1 MPMFKKVI
9 IAEDLDAISLGI
21 EQVLKDLDIVDF
33 QHSKYCDEAF
43 LKIRAAINKNE
54 PYDLLISDLSFKTDH
69 REVKITN
76 GDELV
81 QKVRELQPD
90 IKIIAY
96 SVEDKNYR
104 IKSLF
109 DHAEIDA
116 FVLKG
121 LNSIEE
127 LKKAIHITSTSD
139 QKFISP
145 EVASALQEKNNFE
158 IDDLDIKI
166 LKHLASGTPQ
176 DEIIQI
182 FKDLGI
188 KPNSKSAME
197 KRLSKLKDF
206 FKANNTI
213 QLISIAKDMG
223 II

>member
-1 MPMFKKVI
+1 MFKKVI
-9 IAEDLDAISLGI
+9 IAEDLEDINLGI
-21 EQVLKDLDIVDF
+21 EQTLKNLDIVNF
-33 QHSKYCDEAF
+33 QHAKYCDDAF
-43 LKIRAAINKNE
+43 LKIRKAILDNE
-54 PYDLLISDLSFKTDH
+54 PYDLLISDLSFKKDH
-69 REVKITN
+69 REVKITC

-81 QKVRELQPD
+81 EKVRELQPD

-96 SVEDKNYR
+96 SVEDKSHR

-109 DHAEIDA
+109 ENADIDG

-121 LNSIEE
+121 RNSIED

-139 QKFISP
+139 QKFISH

-158 IDDLDIKI
+158 IDDLDIQI
-166 LKHLASGTPQ
+166 LKYLSSGTPQ

-206 FKANNTI
+206 FKANNTVH
-213 QLISIAKDMG
+213 LVSIAKDMG

>member
-1 MPMFKKVI
+1 MFKKVI

-33 QHSKYCDEAF
+33 QHSKYCDDAF
-43 LKIRAAINKNE
+43 LKIRAAIQKNE
-54 PYDLLISDLSFKTDH
+54 PYDLLISDLSFKTNH
-69 REVKITN
+69 REVKIAN

-109 DHAEIDA
+109 DNAEIDA

-158 IDDLDIKI
+158 IDDLDIQI
-166 LKHLASGTPQ
+166 LKHLSSGTPQ

-206 FKANNTI
+206 FKANNTV
-213 QLISIAKDMG
+213 QLVFIAKDLG

>member
-1 MPMFKKVI
+1 MFKKVI

-21 EQVLKDLDIVDF
+21 EQVLKDLNIIDF
-33 QHSKYCDEAF
+33 QHSKYCDDAF
-43 LKIRAAINKNE
+43 LKIRAALTKNE

-69 REVKITN
+69 REVKISS

-109 DHAEIDA
+109 ENAKIDA

-139 QKFISP
+139 QNFISP
-145 EVASALQEKNNFE
+145 EVASALQQKNNFE
-158 IDDLDIKI
+158 IDDLDIQI
-166 LKHLASGTPQ
+166 LKHLSSGTPQ

-182 FKDLGI
+182 FKNMGI

-206 FKANNTI
+206 FKANNTV
-213 QLISIAKDMG
+213 QLVFIAKDMG

>member
-1 MPMFKKVI
+1 MFKKVL
-9 IAEDLDAISLGI
+9 IAEDLDAMNLGI
-21 EQVLKDLDIVDF
+21 QQVLKDLNIDNSN
-33 QHSKYCDEAF
+33 HTKYCDDAF
-43 LKIRAAINKNE
+43 LKIRAAIHQNE

-69 REVKITN
+69 HEVKIAN

-81 QKVRELQPD
+81 QKVRELQPN

-96 SVEDKNYR
+96 SVEDKQYR

-109 DHAEIDA
+109 DNAGIDA

-127 LKKAIHITSTSD
+127 LKKAIKILSASD
-139 QKFISP
+139 QIFISP
-145 EVASALQEKNNFE
+145 EVSSALQEKNNFE

-166 LKHLASGTPQ
+166 LKHLAAGTSQ
-176 DEIIQI
+176 DEIIEI
-182 FKDLGI
+182 LKNSDA
-188 KPNSKSAME
+188 KPNSKSAVE

-206 FKANNTI
+206 FKANNTVH
-213 QLISIAKDMG
+213 LVSIAKDMG

>member
-1 MPMFKKVI
+1 MFKKVI
-9 IAEDLDAISLGI
+9 IAEDIDAMNLGI
-21 EQVLKDLDIVDF
+21 QQVLKDLNIVDF
-33 QHSKYCDEAF
+33 QHSKFCDDAF
-43 LKIRAAINKNE
+43 LKIRAAIHQNE

-69 REVKITN
+69 REVKIAS

-81 QKVRELQPD
+81 QKVRELQPN

-96 SVEDKNYR
+96 SVEDKSFR

-109 DHAEIDA
+109 ENAEIDG
-116 FVLKG
+116 FVLKS

-127 LKKAIHITSTSD
+127 LKKAIHIISTSD

-158 IDDLDIKI
+158 IDDVDIKI
-166 LKHLASGTPQ
+166 LKYLSDGISQ
-176 DEIIQI
+176 DEIVEI
-182 FKDLGI
+182 FKNSEV
-188 KPNSKSAME
+188 KANSKSAME

-206 FKANNTI
+206 FKANNTVH
-213 QLISIAKDMG
+213 LVSITKDMG

>member
-1 MPMFKKVI
+1 MFKKVI
-9 IAEDLDAISLGI
+9 IAEDLDAMNLGI
-21 EQVLKDLDIVDF
+21 QQVLKDLNIADF
-33 QHSKYCDEAF
+33 QHSKFCDEAF
-43 LKIRAAINKNE
+43 LKIRAAINQNE

-69 REVKITN
+69 RKSDITS

-96 SVEDKNYR
+96 SVEDKSYR

-109 DHAEIDA
+109 EDAEIDA

-127 LKKAIHITSTSD
+127 LKKAISIISTSN

-145 EVASALQEKNNFE
+145 EVASALLEKNNFE
-158 IDDLDIKI
+158 IDDVDIKI
-166 LKHLASGTPQ
+166 LKYLSAGTSQ
-176 DEIIQI
+176 DEIIEI
-182 FKDLGI
+182 FKSSDI
-188 KPNSKSAME
+188 KPNSKSAVE

-206 FKANNTI
+206 FKANNTVH
-213 QLISIAKDMG
+213 LVSITKDMG

>member
-1 MPMFKKVI
+1 MFKKVI
-9 IAEDLDAISLGI
+9 IAEDLEDINLGI
-21 EQVLKDLDIVDF
+21 EQTLKNLDIINF
-33 QHSKYCDEAF
+33 QHAKYCDDAF
-43 LKIRAAINKNE
+43 LKIRKAILDNE
-54 PYDLLISDLSFKTDH
+54 PYDLLISDLSFKKDD
-69 REVKITN
+69 RDVQITC

-81 QKVRELQPD
+81 EKVRELQPD

-96 SVEDKNYR
+96 SVEDKNHR

-109 DHAEIDA
+109 DNADIDG

-121 LNSIEE
+121 RNSIED

-139 QKFISP
+139 QKFISY
-145 EVASALQEKNNFE
+145 EVATALQEKSNFE
-158 IDDLDIKI
+158 IDDLDIQI
-166 LKHLASGTPQ
+166 LKHLSSGTSQ

-206 FKANNTI
+206 FKANNTVH
-213 QLISIAKDMG
+213 LVSIAKDMG

>member
-1 MPMFKKVI
+1 MFKRVI
-9 IAEDLDAISLGI
+9 IAEDLDAMNLGI
-21 EQVLKDLDIVDF
+21 QQVLKDLNIEDF
-33 QHSKYCDEAF
+33 QHSKFCDEAF
-43 LKIRAAINKNE
+43 LKIRAAIQQNN

-69 REVKITN
+69 RKQDIAN

-81 QKVRELQPD
+81 LKVRELQPN

-96 SVEDKNYR
+96 SVEDKSYR

-109 DHAEIDA
+109 DDADIDA

-127 LKKAIHITSTSD
+127 LKKAITIISSSD

-158 IDDLDIKI
+158 IDDVDIKI
-166 LKHLASGTPQ
+166 LKYLSAGTSQ
-176 DEIIQI
+176 DEIIEI
-182 FKDLGI
+182 FKNSNV

-213 QLISIAKDMG
+213 HLVSITKDMG